1 MGEVVRLLAD
11 ANAFLTK
18 KIEVGV
24 LVMGWATG
32 RNHRMEKTTVY
43 DTFTM
48 VCALVF
54 YGLLW
59 STMVYLLNMGLE
71 LWSHRS

>member
-24 LVMGWATG
+24 LVMGWAAG

-48 VCALVF
+48 VCTLVF

-59 STMVYLLNMGLE
+59 STY
-71 LWSHRS
+71 

>member
-59 STMVYLLNMGLE
+59 STY
-71 LWSHRS
+71 